1 MGKIIVSLP
10 DYLEKKLRELAGR
23 KFGLKRGSVKKAVE
37 EAVLKWVMDEERAS
51 RAKPSIN
58 PAKCYVCGGEIFV
71 PITEGGVQVGWQCLK
86 CGKEYR

>member
-37 EAVLKWVMDEERAS
+37 EAVLKWVMDQDRALN
-51 RAKPSIN
+51 AKTPVN
-58 PAKCYVCGGEIFV
+58 PAKCYVCGGNVFV
-71 PITEGGVQVGWQCLK
+71 PITEAGVQVGWQCLK
-86 CGKEYR
+86 CGRECR